1 MKGEGSVLALCGG
14 VGGAKVALGLSHL
27 LPGKRLIIACNTG
40 DDFHHFGL
48 AISPD
53 VDTILYT
60 LSGLSN
66 RELGWGREGETWQA
80 MAALEALGGE
90 TWFRLGDADLALHLV
105 RTQMLRAGATLSEV
119 VDHVRRCLG
128 VAAQVV
134 PATDEPVR
142 TIVTTDDGELSF
154 QDYFVRRR
162 CAPAVRSLHY
172 EGAQTATP
180 SPAVTA
186 ALTDPQLS
194 AIIICPSNPYLSLAP
209 MLNIPGIGEGLQSR
223 RVPSV
228 AVSPLVG
235 GKAVKG
241 PTDKIMVELGVE
253 PSAVEIAKY
262 LRPWIDVFILDESDA
277 ANTAAIESLGVKVVV
292 APTLMT
298 STVDKIDVAR
308 TALRAA
314 NLPC

>member
-1 MKGEGSVLALCGG
+1 MNRDGLVLALCGG
-14 VGGAKVALGLSHL
+14 VGGAKVALGLSCL
-27 LPGKRLIIACNTG
+27 LAGERLIIACNTG
-40 DDFHHFGL
+40 DDFQHLGL

-66 RELGWGREGETWQA
+66 RELGWGREGETWNA

-105 RTQMLRAGATLSEV
+105 RTQMLQAGATPSEV
-119 VDHVRRCLG
+119 VDHVRLRLG
-128 VAAQVV
+128 IEARVV
-134 PATDEPVR
+134 PATDDPVR
-142 TIVTTDDGELSF
+142 TIVATNEGELAF
-154 QDYFVRRR
+154 QDYFVRSR
-162 CAPAVRSLHY
+162 CEPPVRSLRYEGAERAKPAPAVS
-172 EGAQTATP
+172 
-180 SPAVTA
+180 A
-186 ALTDPQLS
+186 AFDDQRLS
-194 AIIICPSNPYLSLAP
+194 AIVFCPSNPYLSLAP
-209 MLNIPGIGEGLQSR
+209 ILAIPAVSDALRRR

-241 PTDKIMVELGVE
+241 PTDKIMAEMGLE
-253 PSAVEIAKY
+253 PSALEIARY
-262 LRPWIDVFILDESDA
+262 LRPWIDMLILDESDA
-277 ANTAAIESLGVKVVV
+277 GNAGAIESIGVKVVL

-298 STVDKIDVAR
+298 STTDKIEVAR

-314 NLPC
+314 NVPC